1 SPRPSSCR
9 DRSGT
14 GCPCGIWCT
23 SCGDRRDRRPCRGPV
38 RSWAS
43 SISSNLVMTLE
54 RNVLFLS
61 GGRTVLRGRRAAA
74 LPAGSGPAAL
84 ARGPAADELH
94 VLGRHADLAHL
105 LAVLGLPAVLLEAA
119 LDHHLPA
126 LLQVLGADLSRLPPR
141 DLVDEGDFFDLLAGL
156 LVRVLVVEGQRE
168 LADRRPLRRVPQ
180 LGVARQVAEQD
191 DLIERRHESPLSS
204 RGDRGLP
211 RDVRHPEARRIRL
224 RSPRPAA
231 RSPGGPSSA
240 AAARPSR
247 SRAAAPSGAPRGG
260 RGSGSSSP
268 LPRAGSR
275 P

>member
-54 RNVLFLS
+54 RNVFFLS

-74 LPAGSGPAAL
+74 LSAGSGPAAL
-84 ARGPAADELH
+84 ARGTAADELD

-119 LDHHLPA
+119 LDHDLTA
-126 LLQVLGADLSRLPPR
+126 LLHVLGD
-141 DLVDEGDFFDLLAGL
+141 GLAGL
-156 LVRVLVVEGQRE
+156 
-168 LADRRPLRRVPQ
+168 PP
-180 LGVARQVAEQD
+180 
-191 DLIERRHESPLSS
+191 
-204 RGDRGLP
+204 GDEV
-211 RDVRHPEARRIRL
+211 DVGHFL
-224 RSPRPAA
+224 D
-231 RSPGGPSSA
+231 
-240 AAARPSR
+240 
-247 SRAAAPSGAPRGG
+247 
-260 RGSGSSSP
+260 
-268 LPRAGSR
+268 
-275 P
+275 